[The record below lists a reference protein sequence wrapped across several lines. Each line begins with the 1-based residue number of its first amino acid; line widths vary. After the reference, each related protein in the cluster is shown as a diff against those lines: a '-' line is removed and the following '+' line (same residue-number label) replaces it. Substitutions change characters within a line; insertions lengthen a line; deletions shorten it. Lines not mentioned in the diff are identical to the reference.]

1 MPRNTPEWLKHAVI
15 YEIYIPGYS
24 QTGTFD
30 GVTPGLERIKDLG
43 ADIIWLM
50 PIHPIGEEGRKGS
63 LGSPYAIKDYR
74 GINPLLGDE
83 ASLKRLIEK
92 THALEMKIMLDV
104 VYNHTAKD
112 SLLVKEHPEW
122 FLKDLD
128 GNLTRKVADWSDI
141 YDLDYSNTDL
151 WDYQIETLGKWLA
164 MGIDG
169 FRCDVAALTPIEFW
183 NKARAILNRDR
194 EVIWLAESVHK
205 GFVKYLRDRGFTAHS
220 DPELHQAF
228 DLTYDYDG
236 FEYLEDYFRGRG
248 ELKEYLKY
256 LYLQETLYPKE
267 AIKLRFLENHDNER
281 IGAIISESNILKNW
295 VVFYSLLPG
304 AILVWAGQEILF
316 RRRTDFF
323 EREILDW
330 DNGDYEFCKFFKN
343 VIQVAKEIKQKCN
356 RFRIEELKPGVVIIT
371 WLGPNEEYGAVLNL
385 DWRNNVVDADFSIDG
400 EELMGT
406 GIRRISCW

>member
-1 MPRNTPEWLKHAVI
+1 MARNTPDWLKHAVI
-15 YEIYIPGYS
+15 YEIYVPGHS
-24 QTGTFD
+24 DSGNFE
-30 GVTPGLERIKDLG
+30 GVTEDLERIKDLG

-83 ASLKRLIEK
+83 ASLKKLIEK
-92 THALEMKIMLDV
+92 THDLEMKIIIDV

-112 SLLVKEHPEW
+112 STLVYEHPEW
-122 FLKDLD
+122 FLKDYNGHLS
-128 GNLTRKVADWSDI
+128 RKVDDWSDI
-141 YDLDYSNTDL
+141 YDLDYSNLDL
-151 WDYQIETLGKWLA
+151 WDYQIETLGIWLG

-169 FRCDVAALTPIEFW
+169 FRCDVAALIPIEFW
-183 NKARAILNRDR
+183 NKARAVLNRDR

-236 FEYLEDYFRGRG
+236 FEYLENCFQSRG

-281 IGAIISESNILKNW
+281 IGAIISDPNILKNW

-304 AILVWAGQEILF
+304 AFLVWAGQEILT
-316 RRRTDFF
+316 RKRTDFF
-323 EREILDW
+323 EKEILNW
-330 DNGDYEFCKFFKN
+330 ENGDYEFYEFYKK
-343 VIQVAKEIKQKCN
+343 VIQVAKKIKQKCN
-356 RFRIEELKPGVVIIT
+356 RFGIEELKPGIVKINWCGV
-371 WLGPNEEYGAVLNL
+371 NEEYGTVLNL
-385 DWRNNVVDADFSIDG
+385 NLKNGGSDNDFMIDG

-406 GIRRISCW
+406 GIRRFGLF

>member
-1 MPRNTPEWLKHAVI
+1 MAWNTPEWLKHAVI
-15 YEIYIPGYS
+15 YEIYVPGHS
-24 QTGTFD
+24 QSGTFD
-30 GVTPGLERIKDLG
+30 GVTADLERIRDLG

-63 LGSPYAIKDYR
+63 LGSPYAIRDYR
-74 GINPLLGDE
+74 GINPFLGDE
-83 ASLKRLIEK
+83 TSLKMLIDK
-92 THALEMKIMLDV
+92 AHALGMKIIIDV

-112 SLLVKEHPEW
+112 SVLVKEHPEW
-122 FLKDLD
+122 FLKDQG

-141 YDLDYSNTDL
+141 YDLDYSNTCL

-169 FRCDVAALTPIEFW
+169 FRCDVAALTPIGFW
-183 NKARAILNRDR
+183 NKARAVLNRDR

-205 GFVKYLRDRGFTAHS
+205 GFVKYLRERGFTAHS

-236 FEYLEDYFRGRG
+236 FEYLENYFRGRG

-267 AIKLRFLENHDNER
+267 AIKLRFLENHDQER
-281 IGAIISESNILKNW
+281 IGALISDPNILRNW
-295 VVFYSLLPG
+295 VVFYCLLPG
-304 AILVWAGQEILF
+304 ATLVWAGQEIST
-316 RRRTDFF
+316 RKRTDFF

-330 DNGDYEFCKFFKN
+330 ENGDYQFYGFFKN
-343 VIQVAKEIKQKCN
+343 VLQVSKEIKKNCN
-356 RFRIEELKPGVVIIT
+356 RFGIEELKPGSVKIT
-371 WLGPNEEYGAVLNL
+371 WQGPNEEYGAVLKL
-385 DWRNNVVDADFSIDG
+385 DWRNGAVDTDFSIDG

-406 GIRRISCW
+406 GIKKIT

>member
-1 MPRNTPEWLKHAVI
+1 MAWNTPEWLKYAVI
-15 YEIYIPGYS
+15 YEIYVPGHS
-24 QTGTFD
+24 QSGTFE
-30 GVTPGLERIKDLG
+30 GVTADLERIRDLG

-63 LGSPYAIKDYR
+63 LGSPYAIKNYR

-83 ASLKRLIEK
+83 TSLKVLIDRA
-92 THALEMKIMLDV
+92 HALGMKVIIDV

-112 SLLVKEHPEW
+112 SVLVKEHPDW
-122 FLKDLD
+122 FLRDSG

-141 YDLDYSNTDL
+141 YDLDYSNTAL
-151 WDYQIETLGKWLA
+151 WDYQIETLDKWLTI
-164 MGIDG
+164 GIDG
-169 FRCDVAALTPIEFW
+169 FRCDVAALTRLEFW
-183 NKARAILNRDR
+183 NKARTVLNRDR

-205 GFVKYLRDRGFTAHS
+205 GFVKYLRDRGYTAHS

-236 FEYLEDYFRGRG
+236 FEYLENYFRGRG

-267 AIKLRFLENHDNER
+267 AIKLRFLENHDQER
-281 IGAIISESNILKNW
+281 IGAVISNQDILRNW
-295 VVFYSLLPG
+295 VVFYCLLPG
-304 AILVWAGQEILF
+304 ATLVWAGQEIST
-316 RRRTDFF
+316 RKRTDFF

-330 DNGDYEFCKFFKN
+330 ENGDYQFYGFFKN
-343 VIQVAKEIKQKCN
+343 VLQVSKEIKKNCN
-356 RFRIEELKPGVVIIT
+356 RFGIEELKPGVVKIN
-371 WLGPNEEYGAVLNL
+371 WQGLNEEYGAVLKL
-385 DWRNNVVDADFSIDG
+385 DWRDGAVDTDFAIDG

-406 GIRRISCW
+406 GIKRVKR

>member
-1 MPRNTPEWLKHAVI
+1 MAWNTPEWLKYAVI
-15 YEIYIPGYS
+15 YEIYVPGHS
-24 QTGTFD
+24 QSGTFE
-30 GVTPGLERIKDLG
+30 GVTADLERIRDLG

-83 ASLKRLIEK
+83 TSLKVLIDRA
-92 THALEMKIMLDV
+92 HALGMKVIIDV

-112 SLLVKEHPEW
+112 SVLVKEHPDW
-122 FLKDLD
+122 FLRDSG

-141 YDLDYSNTDL
+141 YDLDYSNTAL
-151 WDYQIETLGKWLA
+151 WDYQIETLDKWLTI
-164 MGIDG
+164 GIDG
-169 FRCDVAALTPIEFW
+169 FRCDVAALTRLEFW
-183 NKARAILNRDR
+183 NKARTVLNRDR

-205 GFVKYLRDRGFTAHS
+205 GFVKYLRDRGYTAHS

-236 FEYLEDYFRGRG
+236 FEYLENYFRGRG

-267 AIKLRFLENHDNER
+267 AIKLRFLENHDQER
-281 IGAIISESNILKNW
+281 IGAVISNQDILRNW
-295 VVFYSLLPG
+295 VVFYCLLPG
-304 AILVWAGQEILF
+304 ATLVWAGQEIST
-316 RRRTDFF
+316 RKRTDFF

-330 DNGDYEFCKFFKN
+330 ENGDYQFYGFFKN
-343 VIQVAKEIKQKCN
+343 VLQVSKEIKKNCN
-356 RFRIEELKPGVVIIT
+356 RFGIEELKPGVVKIN
-371 WLGPNEEYGAVLNL
+371 WQGLNEEYGAVLKL
-385 DWRNNVVDADFSIDG
+385 DWRDGAVDTDFAIDG

-406 GIRRISCW
+406 GIKRVKR

>member
-1 MPRNTPEWLKHAVI
+1 MARNSPEWIKRALI
-15 YEIYIPGYS
+15 YEIYVPGHS
-24 QTGTFD
+24 SLGTFE
-30 GVTPGLERIKDLG
+30 GVTNDLERIKDFG

-50 PIHPIGEEGRKGS
+50 PIHPIGEEGRKGN

-92 THALEMKIMLDV
+92 THVLGMKIIIDL

-112 SLLVKEHPEW
+112 SILVKEHPEW
-122 FLKDLD
+122 FLRDHEGRLS
-128 GNLTRKVADWSDI
+128 RKVSDWSDI
-141 YDLDYSNTDL
+141 YDLDYSKVDL
-151 WDYQIETLGKWLA
+151 WDYQIATLDKWLG
-164 MGIDG
+164 MGVDG

-183 NKARAILNRDR
+183 NKARLVLNQDR

-205 GFVKYLRDRGFTAHS
+205 GFVKYLRDAGFIAHS

-236 FEYLEDYFRGRG
+236 FEYLENYFRGRG

-267 AIKLRFLENHDNER
+267 AVKLRFLENHDQER
-281 IGAIISESNILKNW
+281 IGALIPDRNFLMNW

-304 AILVWAGQEILF
+304 ATLVWAGQEIMLKK
-316 RRRTDFF
+316 RIDFF
-323 EREILDW
+323 EREIIDW
-330 DNGDYEFCKFFKN
+330 EKGDYEFYKFFKN
-343 VIQVAKEIKQKCN
+343 VIRVAKEIKGKCD
-356 RFRIEELKPGVVIIT
+356 RFGIEELQPGVVKIT
-371 WLGPNEEYGAVLNL
+371 WQGLNEEFGTVLNL
-385 DWRNNVVDADFSIDG
+385 DWRNGQNGVEFSIDG
-400 EELMGT
+400 EELLGT
-406 GIRRISCW
+406 GIRRVGR

>member
-1 MPRNTPEWLKHAVI
+1 MAWDTPRWLKHAVI
-15 YEIYIPGYS
+15 YEIYVPGHS
-24 QTGTFD
+24 ELGTFE
-30 GVTPGLERIKDLG
+30 GVTADLERIKDLG

-92 THALEMKIMLDV
+92 IHALGMKIIIDV

-112 SLLVKEHPEW
+112 SILLKEHPEW
-122 FLKDLD
+122 FLRDSAGD
-128 GNLTRKVADWSDI
+128 LTRKVADWSDI
-141 YDLDYSNTDL
+141 YDLDYSKTDL
-151 WDYQIETLGKWLA
+151 WDYQIETLRKWLG
-164 MGIDG
+164 MGVDG

-183 NKARAILNRDR
+183 NKARAFLNRDR

-205 GFVKYLRDRGFTAHS
+205 SFVKYLRDRGFTAHS

-248 ELKEYLKY
+248 ELREYLKY

-281 IGAIISESNILKNW
+281 IGAIVSHPDILRNW
-295 VVFYSLLPG
+295 VVFYTLVPG
-304 AILVWAGQEILF
+304 ATLVWAGQEILI

-330 DNGDYEFCKFFKN
+330 ENGDYEFCKFFKN

-356 RFRIEELKPGVVIIT
+356 RFGIEELKPGVVKIA
-371 WLGPNEEYGAVLNL
+371 WQGSNEEYGAVLKL
-385 DWRNNVVDADFSIDG
+385 DWRNGMSDAGISMDG

-406 GIRRISCW
+406 GIKRIT